1 MEVWSKWKSGPMSRF
16 STKYG
21 RHVQFGVVL
30 LFFNFQF
37 ELCEILISFLYIDC
51 MSRATL
57 STTKLIFWLLI

>member
-21 RHVQFGVVL
+21 RHVQFSVVL

-37 ELCEILISFLYIDC
+37 ELCEILISFLYIDI
-51 MSRATL
+51 RL
-57 STTKLIFWLLI
+57 YE